1 MNVSFSLK
9 LTCDECEATVEL
21 SGSETRSDPYVLKK
35 LGRKQESP
43 KPKIPWR
50 RDGTIIKKLNEA
62 RKYVLQNPKID
73 GTTRYITGPIFDVPP
88 YVGVHVGFFDYRE
101 RWAKGETYVQP
112 VEFRFIDCPA
122 CGGRAYL
129 GSREKNADTSI

>member
-1 MNVSFSLK
+1 MNVSFNLK
-9 LTCDECEATVEL
+9 LTCSSCHAVVEL
-21 SGSETRSDPYVLKK
+21 SGSETKSDPYVLKQ
-35 LGRKQESP
+35 LGRPRESA

-50 RDGTIIKKLNEA
+50 RDGTIIKKLNAA
-62 RKYVLQNPKID
+62 RKFVRVNSIVERSRNGVTDWYNWTPQLPEYVSV
-73 GTTRYITGPIFDVPP
+73 T
-88 YVGVHVGFFDYRE
+88 VGKFGALVGS
-101 RWAKGETYVQP
+101 TYVSL